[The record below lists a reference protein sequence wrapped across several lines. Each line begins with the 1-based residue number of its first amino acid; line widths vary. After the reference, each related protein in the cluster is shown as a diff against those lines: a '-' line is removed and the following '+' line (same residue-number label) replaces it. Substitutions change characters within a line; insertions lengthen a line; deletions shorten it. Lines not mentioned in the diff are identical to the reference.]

1 MYFDTMNNQ
10 EDTRGIHKYNN
21 RTGCEKSNPYAKAV
35 LIFIILLMQCVPQF
49 NLPRCDGIAEGWPVS
64 SAEEAAIGTGL
75 MTICIHTENGE
86 FPTFKEAD
94 SPEGMLGASIKDN
107 AYVKGYCEIA
117 NLDSGQRF
125 ASRMKLKVRG
135 NTSARFAGPDGK
147 QPYKLV
153 LKEAVDLYGNGH
165 WDKKYILLS
174 WAGENLNTYLGFR
187 IGQYCGM
194 KWNPDCRY
202 VNLVINDDYRG
213 IYLLV
218 PALDGVSRLEH
229 VGSNGF
235 MVECDA
241 YWWKEDIYFRTDG
254 IAETMAFTVKY
265 PDVDLLNDARLE
277 KIKKYMDR
285 VSGEIVD
292 KGSSDLIDWI
302 PLSPGLWRG
311 ISAER

>member
-1 MYFDTMNNQ
+1 MTIIK
-10 EDTRGIHKYNN
+10 RI
-21 RTGCEKSNPYAKAV
+21 GCDKSNPRTIVV
-35 LIFIILLMQCVPQF
+35 LVSIIVLMQCLPPF
-49 NLPRCDGIAEGWPVS
+49 NSAFRDEIAEGWPVA
-64 SAEEAAIGTGL
+64 SAEMDAIGTGL

-86 FPTFKEAD
+86 FPTFTEAD
-94 SPEGMLGASIKDN
+94 PPEGMLGASINDN

-135 NTSARFAGPDGK
+135 NTSARVAGPDGK
-147 QPYKLV
+147 QSYKLV
-153 LKEAVDLYGNGH
+153 LREAADLYGNGH
-165 WDKKYILLS
+165 WDKKYVLLAG
-174 WAGENLNTYLGFR
+174 AGENLNTFLGFR

-218 PALDGVSRLEH
+218 PALDGVSRSEH
-229 VGSNGF
+229 VGPNGF

-241 YWWKEDIYFRTDG
+241 YWWKEDTYFRTDG
-254 IAETMAFTVKY
+254 ITATMAYTVKY

-277 KIKKYMDR
+277 KIKDYMDR
-285 VSGEIVD
+285 VEYEPPS
-292 KGSSDLIDWI
+292 KGTTTSIEGRQI
-302 PLSPGLWRG
+302 HR
-311 ISAER
+311 